1 MTSLIKTL
9 SCPSKAIPKSPPI
22 MAPIKI
28 VPAAEYRQKELIIHK
43 IKSSQRES
51 FKEAPLTLLTIPMD
65 KVSEES

>member
-1 MTSLIKTL
+1 MV
-9 SCPSKAIPKSPPI
+9 
-22 MAPIKI
+22 PIKI